1 MAFVKKD
8 FVIKKISQEGLP
20 YFEIFDGKNLLASNQ
35 DNSNVDEAIDMI
47 NDTFDNVEDC
57 KVVIKLSNKTKIERG
72 KGGKN
77 HLYYEFQIN
86 LKTTAIAS
94 ISSSKD
100 SENYLREIYELKN
113 QITALENKHA
123 IELLKKQFEDSQ
135 KEDKNPLLET
145 AINGIIQAFGQQKPT
160 IAVAGLNEE
169 PIQAATEEPTTRI
182 KNALKKIATI
192 EPDLPGT
199 LEKLA
204 DFAIN
209 NTVQYNSLKA
219 ML

>member
-8 FVIKKISQEGLP
+8 FVIKKISQEALP

-35 DNSNVDEAIDMI
+35 DNSNVEEAIDMI

-57 KVVIKLSNKTKIERG
+57 KLVIKLSNKNKIERG

-86 LKTTAIAS
+86 LKTSPIAS
-94 ISSSKD
+94 VSSNKD
-100 SENYLREIYELKN
+100 LESYMREVYELKN

-123 IELLKKQFEDSQ
+123 IELLKKEFEDSK

-145 AINGIIQAFGQQKPT
+145 AINGIIQVFGQQKPH
-160 IAVAGLNEE
+160 IGVAGLNEE
-169 PIQAATEEPTTRI
+169 PIPATTEEPATRI